1 MQPTPADTRLTRSL
15 ARLDACAPCVRPPP
29 VMVTPSHQGRH
40 LQKLTVLN
48 SALHFLTFH
57 CLDFVFTDVSC
68 AREHPHAPVAPDP
81 MLTRAA
87 CVRAS
92 ALALPQIAD
101 SSSGTKI
108 FSDIAADFYVSVSAR
123 HRCCMHLRG
132 IDTRAHRP
140 SPAVLCVVCVVCVWD
155 D

>member
-68 AREHPHAPVAPDP
+68 AREHPHAPVALDP

-87 CVRAS
+87 CVRLCLRCLRSRTPLRA
-92 ALALPQIAD
+92 PR
-101 SSSGTKI
+101 SSRTL
-108 FSDIAADFYVSVSAR
+108 
-123 HRCCMHLRG
+123 LR
-132 IDTRAHRP
+132 T
-140 SPAVLCVVCVVCVWD
+140 ST
-155 D
+155 